1 MARREQRR
9 ICREEKRE
17 QNRAELDEL
26 LLTLEEIEEYD
37 RLGQFKI
44 PDFDICKDIY
54 EEVRQQQGQSN
65 MGELACLVCG
75 LDLPVQVIETLPV
88 EELPLQN
95 MQLRLGYDANTPTY
109 LKNYYD
115 LGGITG
121 VFYGLLLWRAS
132 VFDTDDELM
141 VHICHTCLDSLC
153 KHDEDNNPPRLALAN
168 GFETGYLPDHLYDST
183 WVEHA
188 VCAPKNLIGFTRT
201 IHPGMHNALIAHV
214 VVIDASPGPV
224 AISLPRPLQ
233 EGGVSGII
241 FSDILNDIQ
250 QKKAR
255 SVHQFRHSQVTG
267 LMNFYFDRKNVQNPN
282 FAYIRQNDEFEM
294 PCDDDNVPSG
304 LITIRQGSKKK
315 MNEEMSS
322 VARDDMAFSNGDN
335 SGHEVHANCVLIDD
349 EPSLGEERYEA
360 AAKYHSVYT
369 PLERGSFSRDSCGKT
384 LSQMFPELFPF
395 GCGHPDSERRVRVS
409 FHACIKRYLLC
420 ASKRF
425 AQHPTFAMA
434 SFDQI
439 SKMKA
444 FVNTSIQI
452 KCKSASDIE
461 AINAV
466 QSKDLENF
474 LQMDQIRSKFYRCGR
489 GQEVEEYDRKTGPSL
504 MMSSIAASKKKM
516 WGTNESRI
524 LERNKAFGMMTY
536 FGNCHAF
543 MTITPDSTSN
553 YTIMMYAGQYPN
565 QSLEDADVTKL
576 PTPIGMYSISSK
588 NPVAHAKFFEKIM
601 QVFLSTGLGFD
612 AKHQRPYRRGG
623 WFGWVKAYAASIES
637 QGTGNLHMHMLLW
650 LVGMPPTVEQLQERL
665 DDVLNGTHFKQNL
678 AIFADAIVSHSM
690 PLELS
695 RLSCPNCNLSNPNS
709 RNGIF
714 EGLPIPSETRSRQHK
729 DQEGPIKIIS
739 CTVCQM
745 KFSSL
750 ELNIA
755 LLKQERPIQF
765 DENEFNLAEIPCPGC
780 SKLDRTKLMGVF
792 SIYNDT
798 QVETKYRKTGR
809 KSPLYRCHFCSE
821 RFDTATLRMVSLKQQ
836 IPGQVFSP
844 FMTQSQSTSA
854 SCDCIEDTATENG
867 RFQFECK
874 KETEK
879 MYQQKLREDC
889 DCRDICLT
897 FLHDDPFLKEI
908 LCLPQPPCLRHIS
921 KEAADYIMAAIL
933 MRYNTHSWSHRGSCF
948 KASART
954 RAINTEFIKV
964 CRYLYPREP
973 IDGTQ
978 YSGVK
983 MQLQRTIGSEYLNA
997 YNYFTTMAFRCNC
1010 DIQILL
1016 QSYGACEI
1024 IYYVYKYGF
1033 KNQQRIDSAAVLA
1046 VNSLRKRITRENQ
1059 DEKVG
1064 DMVTEDTKAKRRI
1077 NALSI
1082 GITNRQEIADTICS
1096 SIILYGT
1103 LSKFSHDFDNLH
1115 LGQYMKILESEPF
1128 TAMLE
1133 KVTKMDSK
1141 GDKNVTFHPSSDFT
1155 YYTERGEE
1163 LDYINTF
1170 LFCSNG
1176 RK

>member
-1 MARREQRR
+1 
-9 ICREEKRE
+9 
-17 QNRAELDEL
+17 
-26 LLTLEEIEEYD
+26 
-37 RLGQFKI
+37 
-44 PDFDICKDIY
+44 
-54 EEVRQQQGQSN
+54 
-65 MGELACLVCG
+65 
-75 LDLPVQVIETLPV
+75 
-88 EELPLQN
+88 
-95 MQLRLGYDANTPTY
+95 
-109 LKNYYD
+109 
-115 LGGITG
+115 
-121 VFYGLLLWRAS
+121 
-132 VFDTDDELM
+132 
-141 VHICHTCLDSLC
+141 
-153 KHDEDNNPPRLALAN
+153 
-168 GFETGYLPDHLYDST
+168 
-183 WVEHA
+183 
-188 VCAPKNLIGFTRT
+188 
-201 IHPGMHNALIAHV
+201 
-214 VVIDASPGPV
+214 
-224 AISLPRPLQ
+224 
-233 EGGVSGII
+233 
-241 FSDILNDIQ
+241 
-250 QKKAR
+250 
-255 SVHQFRHSQVTG
+255 
-267 LMNFYFDRKNVQNPN
+267 
-282 FAYIRQNDEFEM
+282 
-294 PCDDDNVPSG
+294 
-304 LITIRQGSKKK
+304 
-315 MNEEMSS
+315 
-322 VARDDMAFSNGDN
+322 
-335 SGHEVHANCVLIDD
+335 
-349 EPSLGEERYEA
+349 
-360 AAKYHSVYT
+360 
-369 PLERGSFSRDSCGKT
+369 
-384 LSQMFPELFPF
+384 
-395 GCGHPDSERRVRVS
+395 
-409 FHACIKRYLLC
+409 
-420 ASKRF
+420 
-425 AQHPTFAMA
+425 
-434 SFDQI
+434 
-439 SKMKA
+439 
-444 FVNTSIQI
+444 
-452 KCKSASDIE
+452 
-461 AINAV
+461 
-466 QSKDLENF
+466 
-474 LQMDQIRSKFYRCGR
+474 
-489 GQEVEEYDRKTGPSL
+489 
-504 MMSSIAASKKKM
+504 
-516 WGTNESRI
+516 
-524 LERNKAFGMMTY
+524 
-536 FGNCHAF
+536 
-543 MTITPDSTSN
+543 
-553 YTIMMYAGQYPN
+553 
-565 QSLEDADVTKL
+565 
-576 PTPIGMYSISSK
+576 
-588 NPVAHAKFFEKIM
+588 
-601 QVFLSTGLGFD
+601 
-612 AKHQRPYRRGG
+612 
-623 WFGWVKAYAASIES
+623 
-637 QGTGNLHMHMLLW
+637 
-650 LVGMPPTVEQLQERL
+650 MPPTVEQLQERL

-695 RLSCPNCNLSNPNS
+695 RLSCPNCNFSNPNS

-729 DQEGPIKIIS
+729 DQEGPIEIIS

-854 SCDCIEDTATENG
+854 SCDCIEDTATENKNG
-867 RFQFECK
+867 SFRFECK

-879 MYQQKLREDC
+879 MYQQKLREDCDREDC

-948 KASART
+948 EASART

-1133 KVTKMDSK
+1133 KVTKMDSN

-1155 YYTERGEE
+1155 YYTGRGEE

-1170 LFCSNG
+1170 LFCSKW
-1176 RK
+1176 RKMKKLKSREGAVALKSSHRNHKTMELCPRELFVIPSVIGPRLPCLPSKEHITPKEKELYAKIVLILFKPFRSVEDLLGGCESWWDAYTTFVSDDKSAQVIRNMCNYIIIRDHAKMTEFDDLAAERLQTNPAMNEVPSDDEHLDGTDDDLIVDDEDKDFDSTVVCKEFPMAMVDKPYDISILNKLDRLQVWNVQVKQLADIDKNDQYKKKQSRIPIFPRHMWRYIRQIDVPVQPTQK